1 MLKITIHN
9 STNAATLNLE
19 GRLAGPW
26 VDELE
31 RSWRAVKDDSP
42 DKPVIVDLSD
52 VSFVDAEG
60 RKLLSSIYEQGARL
74 RTFGCMAKGVVDEIV
89 QTHSR
94 RGSTGEVPLVRE

>member
-26 VDELE
+26 VEELE
-31 RSWRAVKDDSP
+31 RSWRAVKDDSRE
-42 DKPVIVDLSD
+42 KPVIVDLCE
-52 VSFVDAEG
+52 VTFVDAEG
-60 RKLLSSIYEQGARL
+60 RKLLSSMYGQGARL

-89 QTHSR
+89 QAHGRS
-94 RGSTGEVPLVRE
+94 G